1 MVAFDA
7 EIYQAQRA
15 GAVGAVDPIGPAAEA
30 GFVPLDP
37 DFQRDD
43 RARPIA
49 RVQLAERWRGAAIDD
64 PDRQVPQQID
74 DERAGGALYQAA
86 ELRADP
92 RQYRDRRKQL

>member
-7 EIYQAQRA
+7 EIDEAQRA
-15 GAVGAVDPIGPAAEA
+15 GAVGAVDPIGAAAEPRLA
-30 GFVPLDP
+30 PLDP

-49 RVQLAERWRGAAIDD
+49 RVQLAERWRGTAIDD

-86 ELRADP
+86 KLRSDP
-92 RQYRDRRKQL
+92 GQCRDRRE